1 MNGFG
6 DLGGLAL
13 GERERMDGL
22 RELDADD
29 MEIETAA
36 QKAKE
41 VAGMSK
47 GEVKGKAH
55 EVAGEAKGKANELA
69 GEAKGKKEEIKG
81 KL

>member
-1 MNGFG
+1 
-6 DLGGLAL
+6 
-13 GERERMDGL
+13 
-22 RELDADD
+22 

-55 EVAGEAKGKANELA
+55 EVAGEAKGK
-69 GEAKGKKEEIKG
+69 KEEIKG

>member
-1 MNGFG
+1 
-6 DLGGLAL
+6 
-13 GERERMDGL
+13 
-22 RELDADD
+22 

-41 VAGMSK
+41 VTGMSK